1 MDSKSE
7 TRYLFVK
14 IIVLLFSKIKTESE
28 PIKYGF
34 IEHYEEWKRQTTD
47 LVCNL
52 PVVSFEK
59 WWNENIIESVENCV
73 YILEMLLMLLITIIK
88 RIKLIK
94 RSSKNYSKKTKD
106 TEVELKLTVFSIT
119 RF

>member
-1 MDSKSE
+1 MDLNP
-7 TRYLFVK
+7 RLDILFVK
-14 IIVLLFSKIKTESE
+14 IIVLLFSKIETESE

-34 IEHYEEWKRQTTD
+34 IEHYVEWKRQTTD

-73 YILEMLLMLLITIIK
+73 YILEMLLILLRIIIK
-88 RIKLIK
+88 MIKLIK
-94 RSSKNYSKKTKD
+94 RSS
-106 TEVELKLTVFSIT
+106 
-119 RF
+119 